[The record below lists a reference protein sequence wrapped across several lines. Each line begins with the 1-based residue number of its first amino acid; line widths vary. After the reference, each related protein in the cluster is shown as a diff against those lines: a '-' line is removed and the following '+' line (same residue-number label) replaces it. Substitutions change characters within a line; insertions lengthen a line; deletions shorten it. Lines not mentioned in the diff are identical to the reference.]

1 MTNLAVFFGGKS
13 TEHDVSIVTAMQ
25 MINFLDK
32 SKYNI
37 FAVYVDKN
45 NKLFVLK
52 DLKQMN
58 LSLFKQQPNK
68 KNFYEGLMQFGDNC
82 LYKKHK
88 NKIHVLTN
96 IDVGLMCFHG
106 GMGEDG
112 SFSGFASCSNFP
124 ITCSS
129 FVAMGLAMQ
138 KDKTKQVCQESEIS
152 ISNYEIITKQ
162 DWTNNCEEFYES
174 VLAKLGT
181 NIVVKPNSQGSSI
194 GVSVA
199 KTKQEFFDAVE
210 LAFEFDNK
218 VVCETQ
224 IQNLREFNCSAMQ
237 DQDGN
242 ILISEVEEPTI
253 KDEILSFKSK
263 YLSGGKSV
271 KGGEKMR
278 GMASLSR
285 RFPANISKK
294 LKEKIQQQT
303 KLIYSKLGLC
313 GVVRVDFLFDKTE
326 ELLFLNEVNTIPGSL
341 AYYFWKPYFKTES
354 LFLDNLIQSAIRLFE
369 KNKPQTTVFDSC
381 ILG

>member
-88 NKIHVLTN
+88 NKIHALTN

-369 KNKPQTTVFDSC
+369 KNKPRTTVFDSC

>member
-88 NKIHVLTN
+88 NKIYALTN

-174 VLAKLGT
+174 VLAKLGA

-242 ILISEVEEPTI
+242 ILISEVEEPAI

-369 KNKPQTTVFDSC
+369 KNKPKTTVFDSC

>member
-88 NKIHVLTN
+88 NKIHTLTN

-369 KNKPQTTVFDSC
+369 KNKPKTTVFDSC